1 MADKMQML
9 KQKISA
15 ANLTVDELAVQIGM
29 NLAHFTGRQKVAW
42 THSLL
47 VRCTTLWT
55 P

>member
-29 NLAHFTGRQKVAW
+29 NPSTFYRKTSVMGA
-42 THSLL
+42 
-47 VRCTTLWT
+47 
-55 P
+55 